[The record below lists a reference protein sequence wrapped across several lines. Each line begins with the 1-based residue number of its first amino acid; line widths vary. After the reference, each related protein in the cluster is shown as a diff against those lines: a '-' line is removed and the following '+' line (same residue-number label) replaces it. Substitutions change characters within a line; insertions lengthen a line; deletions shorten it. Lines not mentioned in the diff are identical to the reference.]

1 MGVNDH
7 AWSAQTYL
15 QRWGA
20 LQDGENWGQE
30 PHAVRTPARTEGD
43 LAVKYLARSHS
54 EASQKGRKQ
63 SH

>member
-1 MGVNDH
+1 VRMGVNDH

-30 PHAVRTPARTEGD
+30 PHAVRTPARTKVSLFAD
-43 LAVKYLARSHS
+43 IPLIYHNC
-54 EASQKGRKQ
+54 
-63 SH
+63 